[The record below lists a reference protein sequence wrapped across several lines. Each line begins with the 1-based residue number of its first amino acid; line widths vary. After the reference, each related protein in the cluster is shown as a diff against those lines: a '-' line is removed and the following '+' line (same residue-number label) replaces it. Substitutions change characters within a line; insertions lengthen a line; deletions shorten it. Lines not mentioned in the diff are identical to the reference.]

1 MLSDNKEHDVA
12 EVIARVWR
20 LIDYTE
26 QRLLD
31 PDIGENERIRW
42 AGVLATYYG
51 TLNKLMWRAG
61 IGKVDKQSFARL
73 LAKIPK
79 KYREIVYNSRKKWH
93 VR

>member
-1 MLSDNKEHDVA
+1 LSDHKESDVA
-12 EVIARVWR
+12 EMIARVWKLIEYAERR
-20 LIDYTE
+20 LW
-26 QRLLD
+26 D
-31 PDIGENERIRW
+31 PAIGENEKIRW
-42 AGVLATYYG
+42 AGVLANLYG
-51 TLNKLMWRAG
+51 TLNKLMWKAG